1 MKNTLQAQA
10 LRLQTG
16 RWDALRDDA
25 LRVRLPVFVQEQR
38 VPLEEEVDSHDPVS
52 THVVAYDGEQPVA
65 TGRLLP
71 NGHIGRLA
79 VVQEWRGSG
88 LGRRILDHLI
98 ELGWQAGHA
107 DLHLAAQCQAMDF
120 YRKRGFVEYGG
131 VFDDAGIEHVMMK
144 LGADVDGQ

>member
-1 MKNTLQAQA
+1 MS
-10 LRLQTG
+10 
-16 RWDALRDDA
+16 DDA
-25 LRVRLPVFVQEQR
+25 LRVRLPVFVQEQC
-38 VPLEEEVDSHDPVS
+38 VPLEEEVDLHDPVS
-52 THVVAYDGEQPVA
+52 THVVAYEGEQPVA

-131 VFDDAGIEHVMMK
+131 VFDDAGIEHVMMR